1 MANTGDILLREQGD
15 FDDVMGTS
23 VWLKGTLV
31 VGDIGKPVKVD
42 PLNDDTVVLAGADLS
57 AAEPALGILVAID
70 DPAVGSCIV
79 RSLGF
84 VSGYPAATFT
94 RGKRYILGRTLG
106 TLVAADD
113 TLNPDYP
120 LIGTSFK
127 QTVGVAKSDTALM
140 VMVDPTTFEI

>member
-23 VWLKGTLV
+23 VWLKGSLV
-31 VGDIGKPVKVD
+31 IGDLGKPVKVD
-42 PLNDDTVVLAGADLS
+42 PLNDDTVILASADFS
-57 AAEPALGILVAID
+57 AAEPALGILIAID

-84 VSGYPAATFT
+84 RGGYPAATFS
-94 RGKRYILGRTLG
+94 RGKRYIVGRTAG

-113 TLNPDYP
+113 NLNPDYP
-120 LIGTSFK
+120 LVGTSFK
-127 QTVGVAKSDTALM
+127 QTIGVAKSDTALM
-140 VMVDPTTFEI
+140 VMTDPTTFEI